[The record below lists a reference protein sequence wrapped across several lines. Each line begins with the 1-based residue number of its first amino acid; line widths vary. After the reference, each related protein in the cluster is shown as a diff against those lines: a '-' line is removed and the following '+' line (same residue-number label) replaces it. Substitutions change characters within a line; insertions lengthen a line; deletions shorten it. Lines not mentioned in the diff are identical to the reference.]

1 MNQPIFAHPIEQA
14 CFNVCFFLQRFEPEK
29 EKWLKK
35 SSLYLRNGRRRRQ
48 LGAKNSGPALLSP
61 LSNYTETAL

>member
-1 MNQPIFAHPIEQA
+1 M
-14 CFNVCFFLQRFEPEK
+14 CVFLQRFEPEK